1 LPPKADTARAFDS
14 QPLHINGLPM
24 PLERDGDVFY
34 APLTRGRPDEP
45 VLLELRYTMPGT
57 AADMELPKFTD
68 KPTPAVQKVFET
80 VYLPQEKV
88 VVGTNGPWNDEM
100 PWRPPPFLVALGI
113 VPPPEPAD
121 QSDSRLLS
129 WVTEGVSLSSSPAD
143 RFQIDGV
150 PRSFSTLRPPEDDD
164 GALRVSV
171 WNRSTLQ
178 AAVFIVVLAAG
189 AFLLVRPASDRI
201 AGIGLLFAVVFLAA
215 VFQPSLAGAL
225 LEGPLVS
232 STALVLLIWFVKYIV
247 WLVRSAASWTT
258 PPQIAAASPFA
269 SIAAVDPAPQRPSD
283 SEGGKA

>member
-1 LPPKADTARAFDS
+1 
-14 QPLHINGLPM
+14 
-24 PLERDGDVFY
+24 
-34 APLTRGRPDEP
+34 
-45 VLLELRYTMPGT
+45 
-57 AADMELPKFTD
+57 
-68 KPTPAVQKVFET
+68 
-80 VYLPQEKV
+80 
-88 VVGTNGPWNDEM
+88 M
-100 PWRPPPFLVALGI
+100 PWRPPAFLVALGI
-113 VPPPEPAD
+113 VPPPEPTD
-121 QSDSRLLS
+121 QSDTRLLS

-143 RFQIDGV
+143 RFQVDGV

-232 STALVLLIWFVKYIV
+232 STALVLLIWFVKYLV
-247 WLVRSAASWTT
+247 WLVRSAATWTT
-258 PPQIAAASPFA
+258 PPQLVATSPFA
-269 SIAAVDPAPQRPSD
+269 SGTAVDPAPQQSSD